1 VIREADLIGGSGRK
15 TLSLST
21 LTLIALGL
29 GVVVGVFVG
38 EGAGF
43 LAPVGSA
50 YVRLLQMAVLPYIVL
65 SIVYGLARLA
75 PSTARR
81 LVGVVVMTLLVVWT
95 IGVGASLLM
104 PLSYPDRE
112 SATFFSRAM
121 VERPAGL
128 DLLDLYIPGN
138 IFASLAE
145 STIPAVVLFCVLLG
159 IALMGVKKKDVL
171 LETLGSLTDA
181 VMRLTGLVVKTAPLG
196 IFALAAA
203 AAGTL
208 RLEEFESLQVY
219 VWGYLAM
226 STALAFLVL
235 PMLIRVVTGIGF
247 RRVFAATKDALV
259 TGFATGSLLVVLPLL
274 STAIK
279 DLLGERGVE
288 SGDSLAMVD
297 VVVPT
302 AFTLPSVGML
312 LTMSFV
318 HFGAWLFDSPLAVSQ
333 YPAFAALSVVTAFG
347 TWTIALPALLD
358 AFRLPADIFNLYPLV
373 DVITGRFSVVAA
385 ALQLVAVASIVA
397 CALSGLVRLKWL
409 SSLRSCAII
418 VVVMFATVTGLKG
431 VLSHAISHEYGGYRA
446 LVERTPLL
454 ENVKERH
461 SEPEP
466 LSPSQQASD
475 RLDLIQN
482 RGWLRVG
489 YVEDRLPFAFRND
502 SGAVVGLDPEL
513 ARGLAAD
520 LEVGVEFV
528 RLSVDDAGA
537 AVMNGSVDI
546 LMSGLVMEPSR
557 TRFIRYS
564 IPYMNITAALAVPDQ
579 ARQEFS
585 SLPRLTERDELRIGS
600 FPAVRYLNGLKRYL
614 PNVDIVPFTS
624 PRPFFTGELDVDA
637 VLLSAEEA
645 AAWTLIYP
653 RYSVAVPFGDAWG
666 APVAWAMDI
675 SAVSLHRFVD
685 AWIEMAKRDG
695 TVDRAFSYW
704 IMGQDPPGRRVP
716 RWSVVR
722 NVFGWVK

>member
-1 VIREADLIGGSGRK
+1 MNSGS
-15 TLSLST
+15 
-21 LTLIALGL
+21 
-29 GVVVGVFVG
+29 
-38 EGAGF
+38 
-43 LAPVGSA
+43 P
-50 YVRLLQMAVLPYIVL
+50 
-65 SIVYGLARLA
+65 
-75 PSTARR
+75 
-81 LVGVVVMTLLVVWT
+81 
-95 IGVGASLLM
+95 
-104 PLSYPDRE
+104 
-112 SATFFSRAM
+112 
-121 VERPAGL
+121 
-128 DLLDLYIPGN
+128 
-138 IFASLAE
+138 
-145 STIPAVVLFCVLLG
+145 
-159 IALMGVKKKDVL
+159 
-171 LETLGSLTDA
+171 
-181 VMRLTGLVVKTAPLG
+181 
-196 IFALAAA
+196 
-203 AAGTL
+203 
-208 RLEEFESLQVY
+208 
-219 VWGYLAM
+219 
-226 STALAFLVL
+226 
-235 PMLIRVVTGIGF
+235 
-247 RRVFAATKDALV
+247 
-259 TGFATGSLLVVLPLL
+259 
-274 STAIK
+274 
-279 DLLGERGVE
+279 
-288 SGDSLAMVD
+288 
-297 VVVPT
+297 PT
-302 AFTLPSVGML
+302 S
-312 LTMSFV
+312 S
-318 HFGAWLFDSPLAVSQ
+318 
-333 YPAFAALSVVTAFG
+333 
-347 TWTIALPALLD
+347 
-358 AFRLPADIFNLYPLV
+358 FNLYPLV
-373 DVITGRFSVVAA
+373 DAITGRFSVVAA

-431 VLSHAISHEYGGYRA
+431 VLSHAISHEYGGAYRA

-513 ARGLAAD
+513 ARGLAVD

-653 RYSVAVPFGDAWG
+653 RYSVAVPFGDGWG